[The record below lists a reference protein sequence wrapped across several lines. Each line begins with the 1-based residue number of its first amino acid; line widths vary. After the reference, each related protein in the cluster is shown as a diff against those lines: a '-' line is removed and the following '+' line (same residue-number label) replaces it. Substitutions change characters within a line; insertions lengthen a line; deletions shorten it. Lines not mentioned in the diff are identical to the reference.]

1 MMKMHQLWKNAVLA
15 LSTMLL
21 SVGAFAQHEV
31 KGTVLDESQAP
42 IPGATVVIKGTT
54 TGTITAGNGEFTTK
68 ANDGDVLVIS
78 YVGYVNEE
86 ITVSGNG
93 PYTIALAPDMVG
105 LSEVVVVGYGTQ
117 KKSDLTGSVASVRS
131 DDLKKLS
138 ITDAASALQGKA
150 SGVQI
155 LNYSGAPGEGA
166 AIRVR
171 GYSSNSGNIGP
182 LLIVDGLKV
191 DNIQY
196 LDPSMIESMEILKDA
211 ASAAIYGAEAGNGVV
226 LITTKS
232 GADKGDGTIT
242 YSYKLTQNKLAKKP
256 GVMNRE
262 QFIEF
267 MNMKGYGEDI
277 TDMMSLYDNGEDTD
291 WADALFEKGI
301 MQQHSL
307 SMQGGNPRGHYFL
320 SLNSLDNN
328 GIVIGDKDVY
338 KRLSAQINA
347 DYKIKDWLQVGTNTS
362 IEKWE
367 TKSVSHM
374 SETNS
379 VMMAVIQNDPLTP
392 VYFDSYDDFTDAMKK
407 AYDGKQAG
415 FEAFNGPDLIVTD
428 DEGRYLAVSK
438 YVQNDHGSPLIQLY
452 RTNST
457 NNGTTIRG
465 TAFANF
471 TPFKG
476 FVYTSRLGY
485 RISSSAG
492 HSYSTPYYANSM
504 ALNKQ
509 YSISANANT
518 GLYYQWENFI
528 NYNTEIGKNAI
539 GVMAGMSFIENK
551 NDNVSGSA
559 NGDDILNGYAENF
572 QYLSYVNAKDGT
584 TKNISNSPGRSANMS
599 YYGRLTYSF
608 DNKYSLQAN
617 FRADAFDTSKLPASD
632 RWGKFPAFSAGW
644 TISNESFI
652 KDNISQ
658 DLLSFLKIRASWGR
672 NGNINVLNNYPYTTS
687 IAYNGKWYQY
697 DPEDGT
703 QVMGSLPTGLAN
715 PDLKWETSD
724 QIDLGLDARF
734 LNSRLTLGIDWYKKT
749 TKDLLVN
756 VKPPLEVGIDQ
767 VTKNG
772 GEIEN
777 KGLEFELA
785 WKDKIGDFNYSI
797 NANFSTLKN
806 EVTYVDP
813 TVGRV
818 LEGSYYVNSI
828 RNAFEE
834 GHSLWYFYG
843 YAIDKVNPEDGSY
856 TFKDLD
862 GDGQITDAD
871 RTDIGQGMP
880 KYTYGLTINL
890 EYKGFDFTLFG
901 NGVGGNNIFPVLYRT
916 DRMFNNTLD
925 YYRKNS
931 WSENNKNAKFGNPEL
946 YANDTKYWGSDANIF
961 KGDYFKIKQIQ
972 LGYTLPAELTK
983 KAFIQNMRIF
993 VSLEDYFTITKYP
1006 GLDPE
1011 TATTKNASQMGIDLG
1026 TYPTAKKT
1034 VFGVSVTF

>member
-267 MNMKGYGEDI
+267 MNMKGYGEDV

-392 VYFDSYDDFTDAMKK
+392 VYFDSYDDFTNDMKK

-457 NNGTTIRG
+457 NGGTTIRG

-749 TKDLLVN
+749 TKDLLVS

-797 NANFSTLKN
+797 NANFSSLKN

-901 NGVGGNNIFPVLYRT
+901 NGVGGNNIFPILYRT

-1011 TATTKNASQMGIDLG
+1011 TATTKTASQLGIDMG